1 MHLEKYIRQQHKN
14 NKTEIIAPTG
24 NDEFELPDGSY
35 SVSDNQDYINYIIK
49 ILDTFSTNRPI
60 YIYINRINNRL
71 VFKTKDGFKSE
82 LQTSETM
89 NLFDSTKKLTEK
101 QRMEKMHRGF
111 KWLK

>member
-14 NKTEIIAPTG
+14 NKPEIIAPTW

-60 YIYINRINNRL
+60 YIYINTINNRL
-71 VFKTKDGFKSE
+71 VFKTKYGYKSE

-89 NLFDSTKKLTEK
+89 NLFDSTKKLTENK
-101 QRMEKMHRGF
+101 EWTKCTKSSSG
-111 KWLK
+111 